1 MVLAPLP
8 DTKATLMLSLCALSQ
23 GGQPVSTLK
32 GYLLKIGISTLWNF
46 NFAQTLTPYPAYAQL
61 LTSML

>member
-8 DTKATLMLSLCALSQ
+8 DTKAVLMLFLCALSQ
-23 GGQPVSTLK
+23 GGQPILTL
-32 GYLLKIGISTLWNF
+32 GRYLPTTKISTLWNL
-46 NFAQTLTPYPAYAQL
+46 NSALTPTPYPAYEQL